1 LDSYGF
7 WGWVIDNELFYKTM
21 KIPIN
26 LGFVLLMLVI
36 AMTFVFA
43 IRVPEMFTFGWGMT
57 TGMLVVISMFA
68 LDETLIIE
76 RKKKKWKVYQ
86 L

>member
-1 LDSYGF
+1 MDSYGF

>member
-1 LDSYGF
+1 
-7 WGWVIDNELFYKTM
+7 M